1 MEGRESEE
9 KRQGGGE
16 EKEVANPGR
25 ACP

>member
-1 MEGRESEE
+1 MEGRKSEE